1 MKKLL
6 TISFLFA
13 FVCVFSQP
21 KAKIGMSL
29 EDARKL
35 FPNAIESKYEKT
47 ITLVNA
53 DTIHGLAD
61 AWEYNFTDGKLKSM
75 SFSKYIDVISEAN
88 FKKCLKA
95 TKEIIADYTLLYD
108 APDEETEGKQKF
120 VDPYKE
126 HHYGYDVLEARWK
139 NASGQKI
146 KIEFTFFGG
155 KGEYH
160 FIVVIN
166 HFEKDYQ
173 YYD

>member
-1 MKKLL
+1 
-6 TISFLFA
+6 
-13 FVCVFSQP
+13 
-21 KAKIGMSL
+21 MSL
-29 EDARKL
+29 EEVRKL

-47 ITLVNA
+47 ITLVQA

-61 AWEYNFTDGKLKSM
+61 AWEYNFIDGKLKSM

-95 TKEIIADYTLLYD
+95 TKEIISDYTLLYD

-126 HHYGYDVLEARWK
+126 HHYGYDVLEVRWK
-139 NASGQKI
+139 NASGQKV
-146 KIEFTFFGG
+146 KVEFTFFGG

-166 HFEKDYQ
+166 HFEKDYP
-173 YYD
+173 YYE